1 MSTKTNKIYKNKE
14 KKNNQNKTKIKGK
27 KQGKENI
34 TWGLATGT
42 SEQDRC

>member
-34 TWGLATGT
+34 TWGRATGT